1 MDQMKSSNKGIYALK
16 LHQHRLTQYA
26 LGSIAD
32 AGAEWIWILV
42 TVTLTIDKLG
52 TGLTEINFFFFT
64 SIGG

>member
-32 AGAEWIWILV
+32 AGAE
-42 TVTLTIDKLG
+42 
-52 TGLTEINFFFFT
+52 
-64 SIGG
+64 